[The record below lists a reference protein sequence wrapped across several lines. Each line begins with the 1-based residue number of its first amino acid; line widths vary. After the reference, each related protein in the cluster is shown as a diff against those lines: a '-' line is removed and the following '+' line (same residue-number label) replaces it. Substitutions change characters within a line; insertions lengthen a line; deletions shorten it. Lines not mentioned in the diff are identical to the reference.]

1 MQTIALDQLSE
12 LNWADASDSQC
23 FKVLDPDGN
32 IAMIAVT
39 RPMEAMKFRIEAICS
54 QIDAGRDRPPLD
66 TKTPI
71 TAKDILTKQLAE
83 IAGSEQYS
91 A

>member
-1 MQTIALDQLSE
+1 MQTVALDQLSK
-12 LNWADASDSQC
+12 LNWAGASDSQC

-54 QIDAGRDRPPLD
+54 QIDAGRECPPLD

-71 TAKDILTKQLAE
+71 TAKDILTEQLAG
-83 IAGSEQYS
+83 IVGSEQYS